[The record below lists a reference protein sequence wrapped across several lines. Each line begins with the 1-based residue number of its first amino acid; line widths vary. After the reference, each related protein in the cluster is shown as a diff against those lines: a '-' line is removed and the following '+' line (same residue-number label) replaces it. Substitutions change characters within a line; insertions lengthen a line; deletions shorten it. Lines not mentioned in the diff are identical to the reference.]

1 MTNTI
6 GEFAKA
12 KLLFCIG
19 TNMTEAHPVAA
30 TYLKNGVRNGTKLI
44 VVDPRRQELAD
55 YADIFAQLRVGSD
68 IAFLNGIMHVLIKEE
83 LYDKKFVE
91 EKCENFD
98 ALAAKV
104 AEYPPETA
112 ARICGVPAEKIV
124 EIARMLGSIKP
135 AMVIYTLG
143 ITEHN
148 AGKKNVMS
156 LANLQMLLGNMGV
169 EGGGVNPMRG
179 QNNVQGAC
187 DMGALPN
194 MYCGYQRVD
203 LPEINRKF
211 ARFWGVERLPDKPGM
226 KIAEMVNGL
235 PSGKLKAFWI
245 FGENLVATEPDVRHV
260 SHCLN
265 SAEFL
270 VVQDIFR
277 NETTPFADVILP
289 SAAWCEDDGTFTN
302 TERRVSRVRK
312 IKEAPGDA
320 RPNWWIFKQMA
331 KRFGFE
337 WPSSN
342 GQEIWDNEIS
352 ALCPAFA
359 GIKYARMDAIGGIQW
374 PCPTVDH
381 PGTPILHKDGNF
393 SRGKGN
399 FQAID
404 WIPGAEQPDEEYPL
418 ILSSGRRLVH
428 YHSRTQTGRAKGFNE
443 RMPEECADISVEDAA
458 ELGISA
464 GDTILV
470 KSRRGSVPF
479 KANVSKRMPI
489 GMVWMSFHFRETN
502 ANHLLSGELST
513 FDPDTLTP
521 SYTARAVKIVKTPD

>member
-169 EGGGVNPMRG
+169 MGGGVNPMRG

-203 LPEINRKF
+203 IPEINGKF
-211 ARFWGVERLPDKPGM
+211 ARFWGVDRLPDKPGM

-337 WPSSN
+337 WPSSS
-342 GQEIWDNEIS
+342 GREIWDNEIS

-359 GIKYARMDAIGGIQW
+359 GIKFARMDTIGGIQW
-374 PCPTVDH
+374 PCPTEDH

-470 KSRRGSVPF
+470 KSRRGSVPI
-479 KANVSKRMPI
+479 KANVSKRMPK

-502 ANHLLSGELST
+502 ANHLLSGDLST

-521 SYTARAVKIVKTPD
+521 SYKACAVKIEKTPE

>member
-1 MTNTI
+1 MTNTV
-6 GEFAKA
+6 GEFAEA

-30 TYLKNGVRNGTKLI
+30 TYLKNGVKNGTKLI

-68 IAFLNGIMHVLIKEE
+68 IAFINGIMHVLIKEN

-104 AEYPPETA
+104 AEYPPSRASE
-112 ARICGVPAEKIV
+112 ISGVPEETIV
-124 EIARMLGSIKP
+124 SIARMLGSIKP

-143 ITEHN
+143 ITEHVT
-148 AGKKNVMS
+148 GKRNVMS

-169 EGGGVNPMRG
+169 AGGGVNPMRG

-194 MYCGYQRVD
+194 MFCGYQKVD
-203 LPEINRKF
+203 SPEISRKF
-211 ARFWGVERLPDKPGM
+211 ADFWGAPDLPTDPGL
-226 KIAEMVNGL
+226 KIAEMTQGL
-235 PSGKLKAFWI
+235 AQGTLKAFWI
-245 FGENLVATEPDVRHV
+245 FGENLVATEPDVRHI

-270 VVQDIFR
+270 VAQDIFPT
-277 NETTPFADVILP
+277 ETTVFADVILP
-289 SAAWCEDDGTFTN
+289 SAAWCEDEGTFTN

-312 IKEAPGDA
+312 VKDAPGEA
-320 RPNWWIFKQMA
+320 KPNWWIFKEVA
-331 KRFGFE
+331 KRFGQE
-337 WPSSN
+337 WPSNS
-342 GQEIWDNEIS
+342 GQEIWDNEI
-352 ALCPAFA
+352 AELCPAFK
-359 GIKYARMDAIGGIQW
+359 GIKFHRLDTIGGIQW
-374 PCPTVDH
+374 PCPSEDH

-393 SRGKGN
+393 TRGKGA

-404 WIPGAEQPDEEYPL
+404 WAPSSELPDEEYPL
-418 ILSSGRRLVH
+418 VLSSGRRLTH
-428 YHSRTQTGRAKGFNE
+428 YHSRTQTGRAKGMNE
-443 RMPEECADISVEDAA
+443 RMPEEHADISIPDAEA
-458 ELGISA
+458 LGIVQ
-464 GDTILV
+464 GETILV
-470 KSRRGSVPF
+470 KSRRGEVRI
-479 KANVSKRMPI
+479 KANVSKRIPR
-489 GMVWMSFHFRETN
+489 GMLWMSFHFWETN
-502 ANHLLSGELST
+502 ANHLLNGDPES

-521 SYTARAVKIVKTPD
+521 SYKACAVRIEKIAS

>member
-55 YADIFAQLRVGSD
+55 YSDIFAQLRVGSD
-68 IAFLNGIMHVLIKEE
+68 IAFLNGIMHVLIREN
-83 LYDKKFVE
+83 LYDRKFVE
-91 EKCENFD
+91 EKCENFEEF
-98 ALAAKV
+98 AAKIE
-104 AEYPPETA
+104 EYPPKRASE
-112 ARICGVPAEKIV
+112 ISGVPESTIV
-124 EIARMLGSIKP
+124 EIARMLGTVKP

-143 ITEHN
+143 ITEHVS
-148 AGKKNVMS
+148 GKRNVMT
-156 LANLQMLLGNMGV
+156 LANLQMLLGNMGI

-194 MYCGYQRVD
+194 MFCGYQKVD
-203 LPEINRKF
+203 SPEISKKF
-211 ARFWGVERLPDKPGM
+211 AGFWGVDSLPEKPGL

-235 PSGKLKAFWI
+235 PTGRLKAFWI
-245 FGENLVATEPDVRHV
+245 FGENLVATEPDPRHV

-312 IKEAPGDA
+312 IREAPGEA
-320 RPNWWIFKQMA
+320 KPNWWIFKQVA
-331 KRFGFE
+331 KRFGYE
-337 WPSSN
+337 WPSSS
-342 GQEIWDNEIS
+342 GRELWDSEIS
-352 ALCPAFA
+352 VLCPAFA
-359 GIKYARMDAIGGIQW
+359 GIKFSRLDSIGGIQW
-374 PCPTVDH
+374 PCPNEEH
-381 PGTPILHKDGNF
+381 PGTPILHKDGKF
-393 SRGKGN
+393 SRGKGL

-404 WIPGAEQPDEEYPL
+404 WVPSSEQPDGEYPMV
-418 ILSSGRRLVH
+418 LSTGRRLVH
-428 YHSRTQTGRAKGFNE
+428 YHSRTQTGRAKGLNE
-443 RMPEECADISVEDAA
+443 RMPEEFADISVQDA
-458 ELGISA
+458 ERLGISHGEVIRVA
-464 GDTILV
+464 
-470 KSRRGSVPF
+470 SRRGEV
-479 KANVSKRMPI
+479 KIRANVSKRIAP
-489 GMVWMSFHFRETN
+489 GMVWMSFHFWETN
-502 ANHLLSGELST
+502 ANHLLSGNIEH
-513 FDPDTLTP
+513 FDPDTMTP
-521 SYTARAVKIVKTPD
+521 SFKACAVRIEKIA

>member
-337 WPSSN
+337 WPSSI

-359 GIKYARMDAIGGIQW
+359 GIKFARMDAIGG
-374 PCPTVDH
+374 PTVDH

-470 KSRRGSVPF
+470 KSRRGSVPI
-479 KANVSKRMPI
+479 KANVSKRMPK

-502 ANHLLSGELST
+502 ANHLLSGDLST

-521 SYTARAVKIVKTPD
+521 SYKACAVKIEKTPE